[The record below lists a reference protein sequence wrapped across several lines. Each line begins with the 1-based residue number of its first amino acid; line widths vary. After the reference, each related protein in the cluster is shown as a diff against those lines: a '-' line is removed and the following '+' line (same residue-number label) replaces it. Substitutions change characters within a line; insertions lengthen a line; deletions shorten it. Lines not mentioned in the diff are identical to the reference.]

1 MQSNP
6 SSVAPSQSS
15 SVPLHVSGGGG
26 QSVGGTQS
34 GVQMARPVLPHVV
47 VQSVLSPGTHSMQAP
62 QVQAGPHGWTLGVP
76 QDVVQGCVWPTMHS
90 STPVAPGKAR
100 ASLSLQSMGSPA
112 MHS

>member
-47 VQSVLSPGTHSMQAP
+47 VQSVASPGTHSMQAP

-76 QDVVQGCVWPTMHS
+76 QDVVQGCVCV
-90 STPVAPGKAR
+90 VAPSRCTQGWTLECVRLAD
-100 ASLSLQSMGSPA
+100 AIGCTDC
-112 MHS
+112 